1 MKKFTNESMQEILEY
16 LQNIL
21 STQKPEF
28 IISFEVLNPDI
39 LNSAYAGEKTIIDN
53 TEYIYRGYKSWSDL
67 GEILFCKMLTPKI
80 NSASTVIISYQKL
93 NISDSFHKSTLE
105 QKEKYGTKSEFFEI
119 NKNEEPAFLA
129 HYIKALKNVDIS
141 SKKRVLNLGINSGD
155 EFEVIKKLTSTSD
168 KEFVGIDFCPSAIE
182 VAKKRFE
189 EENFTFYNHDINELD
204 SLNLDKF
211 DLIITIGTLQSSGL
225 NFKVIFMSL
234 IQNYLEMDGAII
246 LGFPNCRWIDGEMIY
261 GAKAPNYSFS
271 EMTLLYKDV
280 YFCKKYLQQKKFR
293 VTITGKDYIFL
304 TATSIRK

>member
-1 MKKFTNESMQEILEY
+1 MKKFTNESIQQILEY

-21 STQKPEF
+21 SVKEAES
-28 IISFEVLNPDI
+28 IVSFEVLNPDV
-39 LNSAYAGEKTIIDN
+39 LKSAYAGEKTIIDN
-53 TEYIYRGYKSWSDL
+53 IEYIYRGYKSWTDL
-67 GEILFCKMLTPKI
+67 SEILFCKMLTPQI
-80 NSASTVIISYQKL
+80 CTTHTVIISYQKL
-93 NISDSFHKSTLE
+93 DISDSFHKSTLE
-105 QKEKYGTKSEFFEI
+105 QKEKYGTKSEFFSI

-129 HYIKALKNVDIS
+129 HYLRALKNVDVS
-141 SKKRVLNLGINSGD
+141 SKKRILNLGINSGD
-155 EFEVIKKLTSTSD
+155 EFEVIKNLTTTYDKKL
-168 KEFVGIDFCPSAIE
+168 VGIDFCPSAIE
-182 VAKKRFE
+182 VAKGRFK

-204 SLNLDKF
+204 SLNLGKF

-234 IQNYLEMDGAII
+234 IQNYLEIDGAII

-293 VTITGKDYIFL
+293 VTITGKNYILL

>member
-1 MKKFTNESMQEILEY
+1 MNKFTNESIQQILEY

-21 STQKPEF
+21 SVKEAEA
-28 IISFEVLNPDI
+28 IVSFEVLNPDV
-39 LNSAYAGEKTIIDN
+39 LKSAYAGEKTIIDN
-53 TEYIYRGYKSWSDL
+53 IEYIYRGYKSWTDL
-67 GEILFCKMLTPKI
+67 SEILFCKMLTPQI
-80 NSASTVIISYQKL
+80 CTTHTVIISYQKL
-93 NISDSFHKSTLE
+93 DISDSFHKSTLE
-105 QKEKYGTKSEFFEI
+105 QKEKYGTKSEFFSI

-129 HYIKALKNVDIS
+129 HYLRALKNVDVS
-141 SKKRVLNLGINSGD
+141 SKKRILNLGINSGD
-155 EFEVIKKLTSTSD
+155 EFEVIKNLTTTNDKKL
-168 KEFVGIDFCPSAIE
+168 VGIDFCPSAIE
-182 VAKKRFE
+182 VAKGRFK

-204 SLNLDKF
+204 SLNLGKF

-225 NFKVIFMSL
+225 NFKVTFMSL
-234 IQNYLEMDGAII
+234 IQNYLELDGAII

-293 VTITGKDYIFL
+293 VTITGKNYIFL

>member
-1 MKKFTNESMQEILEY
+1 MKKFTNETMQEIFEY
-16 LQNIL
+16 LQNSLIN
-21 STQKPEF
+21 QNPDF

-39 LNSAYAGEKTIIDN
+39 ITSAYAGEKTIIDDQ
-53 TEYIYRGYKSWSDL
+53 EYLYRGYKSWTDL
-67 GEILFCKMLTPKI
+67 AELLFCKMLTPTI
-80 NSASTVIISYQKL
+80 NSKNSVIIRFQKL
-93 NISDSFHKSTLE
+93 DISDSFHKSTLA
-105 QKEKYGTKSEFFEI
+105 QKEKYGINSEFFSI

-129 HYIKALKNVDIS
+129 HYLKALKNVDIS
-141 SKKRVLNLGINSGD
+141 SKKRILNLGINSGD
-155 EFEVIKKLTSTSD
+155 EFEVIKNLTVTND

-182 VAKKRFE
+182 TARDRFK

-204 SLNLDKF
+204 SLNLGKF

-234 IQNYLEMDGAII
+234 IQNYLETDGAII
-246 LGFPNCRWIDGEMIY
+246 LGFPNCRWMGKEMIY

-293 VTITGKDYIFL
+293 VTLTGKNYVFL